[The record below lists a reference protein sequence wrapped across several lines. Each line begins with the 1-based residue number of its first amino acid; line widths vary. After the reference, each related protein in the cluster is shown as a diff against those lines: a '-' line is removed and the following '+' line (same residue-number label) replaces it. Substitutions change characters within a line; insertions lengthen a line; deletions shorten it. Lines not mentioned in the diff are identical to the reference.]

1 MKDKIKT
8 FFKERKELLVFVG
21 VLSLIF
27 TSVILIA
34 SLTIGTDEDDPQTG
48 ITIDRTDPSVDIN
61 PTITVE
67 VVKPVFGMPV
77 NEDAIMVRSYYDSS
91 KSVEELETAIINNGN
106 YYTESTGV
114 SYANKDDS
122 KINVYAIYDGKVVDI
137 VESES
142 YGTLLIIDHGYDV
155 KSRYSSLEEVKV
167 SIGDEVKKG
176 DLIAV
181 GGTSIFD
188 IEASNHIMLEVL
200 IQEQNVDPSTVFN
213 KNIEE
218 VANMQ
223 TQEK

>member
-1 MKDKIKT
+1 MKNKIKN

-67 VVKPVFGMPV
+67 VVKPTFALPV
-77 NEDAIMVRSYYDSS
+77 SDDAIMVRSYYDSN

-106 YYTESTGV
+106 YYTESTGI

-122 KINVYAIYDGKVVDI
+122 KINVYAMYDGKVIDI
-137 VESES
+137 IESES
-142 YGTLLIIDHGYDV
+142 YGTLLVIDHGYDV

-167 SIGDEVKKG
+167 SIGDDVKKG
-176 DLIAV
+176 DLIGV

-188 IEASNHIMLEVL
+188 IEASNHVMIEVL
-200 IQEQNVDPSTVFN
+200 VEEKTIDPATVYN

-223 TQEK
+223 TEEK